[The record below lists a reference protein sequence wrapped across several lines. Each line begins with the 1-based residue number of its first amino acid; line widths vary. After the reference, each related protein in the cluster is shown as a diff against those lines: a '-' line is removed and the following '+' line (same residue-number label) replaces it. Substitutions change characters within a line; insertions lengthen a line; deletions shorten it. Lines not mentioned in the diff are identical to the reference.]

1 MQTNDDK
8 PISPEELQMLKN
20 ARQQFVDIRSDFLRR
35 AGESED
41 EEIVKI
47 NDNGRFDVLIE
58 RVLSEIAYS
67 DGPINTRE
75 ANVLNVLLGKETGK
89 DYNY

>member
-20 ARQQFVDIRSDFLRR
+20 ARQQFVDVRSEFLRR
-35 AGESED
+35 ASESEND
-41 EEIVKI
+41 AIVKI
-47 NDNGRFDVLIE
+47 NDNGRFDILVE

-67 DGPINTRE
+67 DGPVNATR
-75 ANVLNVLLGKETGK
+75 
-89 DYNY
+89 